1 MNSEQAGQLQ
11 APIPQY
17 QSYSQKVDWGLIEPV
32 MVMEKV
38 TDPTKEFTLDEV
50 GSLSY
55 VVDGRWMSFDS
66 MYDNAAPFSYEF
78 TTVKI
83 GGST

>member
-1 MNSEQAGQLQ
+1 
-11 APIPQY
+11 
-17 QSYSQKVDWGLIEPV
+17 

-38 TDPTKEFTLDEV
+38 TDSTKEFTLDEV

-66 MYDNAAPFSYEF
+66 MYDNTAPFSYEL
-78 TTVKI
+78 TIVKT
-83 GGST
+83 GGPTEQRFDFQNQTPQF